1 MFERFKQR
9 SYELERLDT
18 GDYTEAEYAHWQ
30 KEMRF
35 IHRLWGETRAL
46 RNSLFRDLNDRTGRV
61 SILDVG
67 AGSGALLHELSGWFG
82 TRASLTGVEINATAA
97 RSIKSKGI
105 QAAMADGLKLPFE
118 ADTFDA
124 AFCSLTLHHL
134 GDEAA
139 CQLLAEMARVSRERI
154 YAIDL
159 NRDPVAYYFYKTVG
173 SLFLQRLTRDDGA
186 LSILRSFTAPELF
199 KLAEKALLRDIK
211 VEKSRAN
218 RLVLSGTK

>member
-35 IHRLWGETRAL
+35 IHRIFGETRAL
-46 RNSLFRDLNDRTGRV
+46 QHTLFRDLGAGNEGV

-67 AGSGALLHELSGWFG
+67 AGSGELLLELKKWFG
-82 TRASLTGVEINATAA
+82 GRASLTGVEINETGA
-97 RSIKSKGI
+97 RSIKCGGVE
-105 QAAMADGLKLPFE
+105 AVMADGLLLPFE
-118 ADTFDA
+118 TDSFDT
-124 AFCSLTLHHL
+124 AFCSLFLHHL
-134 GDEAA
+134 SDDDAPR
-139 CQLLAEMARVSRERI
+139 LLAEMARVSRGRI

-159 NRDPVAYYFYKTVG
+159 NRDPMAYYFYKAVG
-173 SLFLQRLTRDDGA
+173 RVFLQRLTLDDGA
-186 LSILRSFTAPELF
+186 LSIRRSFNAKELRGLAKTAR
-199 KLAEKALLRDIK
+199 LRDIE
-211 VEKSRAN
+211 VQRSRVN